1 MLVRIVRR
9 NVVHGLHATSDT
21 DVEVEQHRGN
31 MQAVVN
37 DAMASAKK
45 KSKRDKSSYYGTEV
59 WHEHLESWV
68 SRTFY
73 YNGYPISSRGSI

>member
-9 NVVHGLHATSDT
+9 NVVHGLHAKDK
-21 DVEVEQHRGN
+21 DYEVSQHEGDRPTVIN
-31 MQAVVN
+31 AAM
-37 DAMASAKK
+37 DAAKK

-68 SRTFY
+68 SRTLY